1 MMGVGG
7 VWSMAFTSRESDF
20 SIAYWE
26 GGVCDGVTV
35 EGIIANYRYSTYILF
50 PRNCYNY
57 T

>member
-1 MMGVGG
+1 MGCGA
-7 VWSMAFTSRESDF
+7 WLFTSRESDL

-26 GGVCDGVTV
+26 AAVCDGVTV